1 MGMTLLMHN
10 RNPHARTVHQKIF
23 SRKED
28 MHEQST
34 SVCEEVTL
42 KLFLP
47 AETILLPSPV
57 LIIGTYGSDG
67 RANMMTAAWGGIASS
82 KPPCI
87 SVSLREAT
95 LSYHNIKQTEAFT
108 VNIPSDKYLKEADFV
123 GMISGRKCD
132 KFKETRLTPEKSRLV
147 NAPIVKEFPY
157 ALECQLVRQVSLGL
171 HTMFIGKI
179 VGMVADKEVLNQNQ
193 LPDIEK
199 VRPIMWGSFGS
210 NAYYR
215 VGDRLA
221 KAFSAQ
227 NQLKRRR
234 KSMKITDGIT

>member
-1 MGMTLLMHN
+1 M
-10 RNPHARTVHQKIF
+10 
-23 SRKED
+23 
-28 MHEQST
+28 
-34 SVCEEVTL
+34 

-47 AETILLPSPV
+47 AQTILLPSPV

-67 RANMMTAAWGGIASS
+67 KPNIMNAAWGGIASS

-108 VNIPSDKYLKEADFV
+108 VNIPSEKYLKEADFV
-123 GMISGRKCD
+123 GIVSGRKYD
-132 KFKETRLTPEKSRLV
+132 KFKETRLTPEKSKLV

-157 ALECQLVRQVSLGL
+157 SLECKLIRQVDLGL

-179 VGMVADKEVLNQNQ
+179 VGMVADSEVLNPNQ

-199 VRPIMWGSFGS
+199 VRPMLWGSFGS
-210 NAYYR
+210 MAYYTI
-215 VGDRLA
+215 GDKLGD
-221 KAFSAQ
+221 AFSVGNELQ
-227 NQLKRRR
+227 R
-234 KSMKITDGIT
+234 S